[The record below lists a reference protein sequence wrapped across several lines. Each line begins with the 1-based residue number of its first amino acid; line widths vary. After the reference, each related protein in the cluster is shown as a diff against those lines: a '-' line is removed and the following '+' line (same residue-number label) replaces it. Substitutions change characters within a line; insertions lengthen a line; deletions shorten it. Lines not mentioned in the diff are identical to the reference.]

1 MSSITRRTLGGQLI
15 RQFLLVGCG
24 TAALLGGF
32 EFLVSLRQEE
42 QASQLLGALG
52 LLGAFGVF
60 IVLAHFTARRVTR
73 PLAELRDT
81 LRSFALGG
89 HDLGA
94 LSTPSHA
101 PREVKDLL
109 DSFAALA
116 QRLDQS
122 YADLVHGLWEQE
134 RLGFELRALAGSLE
148 EQVEVRTRELAESE
162 NRYRKL
168 FEESL
173 GLICRHDL
181 DGRLLMVNP
190 AAASDLGFHEAE
202 LIGRSLRD
210 LLSPRAARHFSAYLG
225 AVRTQSRVEGL
236 MEIVTKGGAVRIW
249 HYRNSVVEEPG
260 SASYVLGHA
269 VDITE
274 RFDAEK
280 EARRLAL
287 HDSLTGLANRA
298 LFLDRLEH
306 ALSDA
311 RRHHRG
317 VAVLYL
323 DLDGF
328 KQVNDCFGH
337 AAGDWVLQETASR
350 LRSALRATD
359 TVARLGGDEFGVVLA
374 NVTAGRDGAVAA
386 KLVRSLASGFRYE
399 AEILDVTVS
408 VGLASFPRNAGTAEG
423 LLVQA
428 DAAMYT
434 AKRAG
439 KNRWAAAS
447 GCDRQGVDSPTASP
461 AITQTLLLLN

>member
-1 MSSITRRTLGGQLI
+1 MSSVTRRTLRGQLI
-15 RQFLLVGCG
+15 RNLLVGCG

-32 EFLVSLRQEE
+32 QFLVSLRQEE
-42 QASQLLGALG
+42 PASQLVGVLSLLGALG
-52 LLGAFGVF
+52 VFG
-60 IVLAHFTARRVTR
+60 VLAHFTARRVTR

-89 HDLGA
+89 HDVGA
-94 LSTPSHA
+94 LSTPSRA
-101 PREVKDLL
+101 PREVMDLL
-109 DSFAALA
+109 DSFTALA

-122 YADLVHGLWEQE
+122 YADLVHSLWEQE
-134 RLGFELRALAGSLE
+134 RLSLELVALAGSLE
-148 EQVEVRTRELAESE
+148 QQVEVRTKELAESE
-162 NRYRKL
+162 NRYREL

-181 DGRLLMVNP
+181 DGKLSMVNP
-190 AAASDLGFHEAE
+190 AAASDLGFQKGE
-202 LIGRSLRD
+202 LIGRNLRD
-210 LLSPRAARHFSAYLG
+210 LLSPRGALSFPAYLG
-225 AVRTQSRVEGL
+225 AVRAQSRVEGL
-236 MEIVTKGGAVRIW
+236 MEVVTKGGAVRIW

-274 RFDAEK
+274 RIHAEK

-328 KQVNDCFGH
+328 KQVNDGFGH

-359 TVARLGGDEFGVVLA
+359 TVARLGGDELGVVLA
-374 NVTAGRDGAVAA
+374 NITAGRAGAIAA
-386 KLVRSLASGFRYE
+386 SLVRSLASGFRYD
-399 AEILDVTVS
+399 AKALDVTAS
-408 VGLASFPRNAGTAEG
+408 VGLAWFPRDADSAEG

-439 KNRWAAAS
+439 KNRWAAAL
-447 GCDRQGVDSPTASP
+447 GCHPRDVEMPTPSP